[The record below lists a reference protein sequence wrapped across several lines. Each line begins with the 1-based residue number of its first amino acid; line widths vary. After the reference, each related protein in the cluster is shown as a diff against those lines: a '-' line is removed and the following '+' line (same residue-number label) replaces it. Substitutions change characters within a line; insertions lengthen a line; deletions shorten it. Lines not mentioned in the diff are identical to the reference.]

1 MPRIALLLFLAVL
14 VTGAIAVSGTEA
26 TSAGKVRVVIEES
39 GSVPTLQGRF
49 VLYGPASTDSGT
61 STIQYRVGPV
71 RYREGQRYEIH
82 SGVDTMRSKKGGLTL
97 TFTGPSVNAG
107 PSLYVEYGTWHISRA
122 SGIYKSWK
130 GGGNW
135 AGTDNEQTRHFQ
147 WEGLITR

>member
-14 VTGAIAVSGTEA
+14 VTGAITVPGAEA
-26 TSAGKVRVVIEES
+26 TSAGKVRVVIEER
-39 GSVPTLQGRF
+39 GSVPTSQGRF
-49 VLYGPASTDSGT
+49 VLYAPPSTDSGT
-61 STIQYRVGPV
+61 SEIQYRIGPV

-82 SGVDTMRSKKGGLTL
+82 SGVDAMHSKTGGLTL

-107 PSLYVEYGTWHISRA
+107 PSLYIEYGTWHIASA